1 MSWAGETRQY
11 EGTGVELVSSV
22 SRMREQMASR
32 QNITSEKQWN
42 YLASCHFSNRGCGGQ
57 FKLFAMLSHFY
68 FEEVILMLICY
79 FWLEKGMATTP
90 VFLPGEF
97 HGRRNLYSSWGCKK
111 SDMTEQL
118 TILETKFLIR
128 EKHSILCCWTH
139 QFWGLFIKGY
149 LLNNVDKIRPYTPC
163 SYIVTHIC
171 IVHSKVAQTF
181 ICVWT
186 GNMKHKK
193 WRLCFVGLYHLNLNY
208 KEVNLLYEFLFKGY
222 FC

>member
-11 EGTGVELVSSV
+11 KGTGVELVSSE

-97 HGRRNLYSSWGCKK
+97 HGRRNLYSSWGCPHLIQPCGVCISICMTSSIGETVETMEGSIVASRGWWGWEMNTWKTEDPSSCSTKK
-111 SDMTEQL
+111 M
-118 TILETKFLIR
+118 F
-128 EKHSILCCWTH
+128 
-139 QFWGLFIKGY
+139 
-149 LLNNVDKIRPYTPC
+149 
-163 SYIVTHIC
+163 C
-171 IVHSKVAQTF
+171 IIPKL
-181 ICVWT
+181 
-186 GNMKHKK
+186 G
-193 WRLCFVGLYHLNLNY
+193 
-208 KEVNLLYEFLFKGY
+208 
-222 FC
+222 